1 VLAAQEVDVEAAIRN
16 ALQKRTDI
24 AQMRRQMDQ
33 TDIAIRYQRNQ
44 KLPAVDLTTSYNVIG
59 LAGTQKKFDYSG
71 GGIPVLLPDSTQ
83 RSFGNALRDVFGN
96 DFRTWSVQLNVS
108 YPIGTSV
115 ADAALAQGR
124 LQREQQVTS
133 LRAQELIITAQV
145 RDAGRQVDT
154 SLKRVD
160 ATRKAREFAEKRY
173 EAEQK
178 RMTVGLS
185 TTFQLFQAARDL
197 ATARLAELN
206 AIIAYNRSLVNFEA
220 VQLVPVNR

>member
-1 VLAAQEVDVEAAIRN
+1 
-16 ALQKRTDI
+16 
-24 AQMRRQMDQ
+24 M
-33 TDIAIRYQRNQ
+33 
-44 KLPAVDLTTSYNVIG
+44 DLTTSYNVIG
-59 LAGTQKKFDYSG
+59 LAGTQNEFNYAAG
-71 GGIPVLLPDSTQ
+71 VIPAPIIRTSQ
-83 RSFGNALRDVFGN
+83 RSFGNALKDVFGN

-108 YPIGTSV
+108 YPIGTSI
-115 ADAALAQGR
+115 ASAALAQNR
-124 LQREQQVTS
+124 LQREQQVTG
-133 LRAQELIITAQV
+133 LRAQELQVTAQV

-160 ATRKAREFAEKRY
+160 ATRKAREFADRRY

-185 TTFQLFQAARDL
+185 TTFQLFQAQRDL

-220 VQLVPVNR
+220 VQIVPINR